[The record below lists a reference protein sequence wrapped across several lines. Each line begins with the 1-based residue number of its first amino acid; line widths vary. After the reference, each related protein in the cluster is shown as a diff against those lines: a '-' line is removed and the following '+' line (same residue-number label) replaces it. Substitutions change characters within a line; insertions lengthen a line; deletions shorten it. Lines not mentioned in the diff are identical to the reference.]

1 MKLPLV
7 YTRIKSP
14 QEAIGPLH
22 CASAITIAIIIASFS
37 EQQLQLLYSPAS
49 INVPKSFGE
58 HFSLFVI
65 SHKKCGGRASP
76 PHTHTQ
82 HTTPLPARSL
92 TFRENIS
99 AIFRK

>member
-37 EQQLQLLYSPAS
+37 EQQLQLLYSLAS
-49 INVPKSFGE
+49 INVPKRFGE
-58 HFSLFVI
+58 HFSLLLFRTKSAGELGQVL
-65 SHKKCGGRASP
+65 P
-76 PHTHTQ
+76 THTHSTR
-82 HTTPLPARSL
+82 HPSL
-92 TFRENIS
+92 RVP
-99 AIFRK
+99 

>member
-7 YTRIKSP
+7 HTRIKSP

-37 EQQLQLLYSPAS
+37 EQQLQLLYSLAS

-58 HFSLFVI
+58 HFSLLLFRTKSAGEGQVL
-65 SHKKCGGRASP
+65 
-76 PHTHTQ
+76 HTHT
-82 HTTPLPARSL
+82 HTAHDTPPCA
-92 TFRENIS
+92 FPD
-99 AIFRK
+99 F

>member
-22 CASAITIAIIIASFS
+22 CPSAITIATIIASFS
-37 EQQLQLLYSPAS
+37 EQQLQLLYSLAS

-58 HFSLFVI
+58 HFSLLLFRTKSARKGQVL
-65 SHKKCGGRASP
+65 P
-76 PHTHTQ
+76 THTQ

>member
-37 EQQLQLLYSPAS
+37 EQQLQLLYSLAS
-49 INVPKSFGE
+49 INVPKRFGE
-58 HFSLFVI
+58 HFSSLLFRTKSV
-65 SHKKCGGRASP
+65 GGGQVLP
-76 PHTHTQ
+76 THTHSTR
-82 HTTPLPARSL
+82 HPSL
-92 TFRENIS
+92 RVP
-99 AIFRK
+99 

>member
-37 EQQLQLLYSPAS
+37 EQQLQLLYSLAS
-49 INVPKSFGE
+49 INVPKRFGE
-58 HFSLFVI
+58 HFSLLLFRTKSVGEDK
-65 SHKKCGGRASP
+65 SS
-76 PHTHTQ
+76 PHTHTA
-82 HTTPLPARSL
+82 HDTPPCA
-92 TFRENIS
+92 FPD
-99 AIFRK
+99 F